1 MEKAVK
7 ELDDHIKDT
16 KRISQEINA
25 RSDKGLKAIE
35 GVVGALRQKLHR
47 IATDV
52 ARTRGVIDALK
63 ERSREVRGA
72 ACAGARL
79 AARGSR
85 SPLTCARVFYRT
97 CKA

>member
-1 MEKAVK
+1 VVPPFFKPTASHLPSVCSKA
-7 ELDDHIKDT
+7 HIT
-16 KRISQEINA
+16 PSSRFLAVRSQEINA

-63 ERSREVRGA
+63 ERTREVG
-72 ACAGARL
+72 
-79 AARGSR
+79 
-85 SPLTCARVFYRT
+85 
-97 CKA
+97 